1 MELGLRFQSLQD
13 SGVPQA
19 KISRIS
25 QGKLV
30 HPRDPVEGVQDQVLG
45 ASCFN
50 SRLGRFQE
58 QFYSVVVKDRVFV
71 KGHETK
77 GRVCSYYSKRIVQWS
92 RVNIQA
98 D

>member
-1 MELGLRFQSLQD
+1 MHKEKFPAFRQ
-13 SGVPQA
+13 
-19 KISRIS
+19 
-25 QGKLV
+25 QGKLA

-50 SRLGRFQE
+50 SRFSRFQE
-58 QFYSVVVKDRVFV
+58 QFYSVVMKDRVIV

-77 GRVCSYYSKRIVQWS
+77 SRVCLYHSKRIVQWS

-98 D
+98 DQCVVMGNWVI